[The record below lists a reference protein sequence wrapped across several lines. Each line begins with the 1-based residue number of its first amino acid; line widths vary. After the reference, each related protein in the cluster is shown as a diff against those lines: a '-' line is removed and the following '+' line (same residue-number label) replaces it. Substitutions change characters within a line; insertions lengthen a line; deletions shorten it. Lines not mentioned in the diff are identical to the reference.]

1 MKRDVLKRLLSL
13 NIEASI
19 LLGPTTLLPGVGRVP
34 LLAPQPQ
41 HIVPELLG
49 RALSREG
56 RYANL
61 GRHDLTVA
69 EHSWI
74 VSQLCPQAPLQA
86 LLHDAAEA
94 VLGDMTAPL
103 KRLLRILEGQA
114 VSSFD
119 VVEDLWWAA
128 IARKFGVPHERHP
141 RIDVVD
147 KALRVVEQHV
157 LFPGSEHLFD
167 PMPGVGRSWLA
178 EESERLGLREPLELR
193 CLPPGLAYDLFM
205 DRLHEL
211 WPRVANA

>member
-1 MKRDVLKRLLSL
+1 VKTEVLRRLLAL
-13 NIEASI
+13 DIESSV
-19 LLGPTTLLPGVGRVP
+19 LVGPSVLLPGVGRVP

-41 HIVPELLG
+41 HIVPETFA

-69 EHSWI
+69 EHSCL

-94 VLGDMTAPL
+94 VLGDMTAPI
-103 KRLLRILEGQA
+103 KRLLRILEGQV

-119 VVEDLWWAA
+119 IVEDLWWGA
-128 IARKFGVPHERHP
+128 IARKFGVPHDRHP
-141 RIDVVD
+141 RIDAVD

-157 LFPGSEHLFD
+157 LFPGHEHLFD
-167 PMPGVGRSWLA
+167 PIPGIGRTWLA

-193 CLPPGLAYDLFM
+193 CLPPGVAYELFM
-205 DRLHEL
+205 NRLHEL
-211 WPRVANA
+211 WPRGARA